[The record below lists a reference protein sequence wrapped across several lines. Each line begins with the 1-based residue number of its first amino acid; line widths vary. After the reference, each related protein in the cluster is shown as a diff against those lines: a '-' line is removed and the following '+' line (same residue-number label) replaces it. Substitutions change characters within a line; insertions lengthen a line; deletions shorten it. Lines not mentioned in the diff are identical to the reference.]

1 MSFAGKAEIFAEAVF
16 VTSNTSFQR
25 IVIERVSFDGSV
37 LTDRFKWKRKAYFS
51 LYWLSIESLTSIQT
65 STLKRKE

>member
-37 LTDRFKWKRKAYFS
+37 LTDRFK
-51 LYWLSIESLTSIQT
+51 
-65 STLKRKE
+65 